1 MDVCESTILS
11 YGGRSYS
18 LESTLLVTYV
28 DYLNDVVYFVLLIV
42 DSSIIMAPALLGQRR
57 VCPLS
62 SDLRNLGDV
71 APVGCDLPI

>member
-1 MDVCESTILS
+1 MVVCESTILN
-11 YGGRSYS
+11 YGGQSYS

-42 DSSIIMAPALLGQRR
+42 DSSIIRAPVLLGRRR

-62 SDLRNLGDV
+62 
-71 APVGCDLPI
+71 

>member
-1 MDVCESTILS
+1 MDVCEPTILS
-11 YGGRSYS
+11 HGGQSYS

>member
-1 MDVCESTILS
+1 MVVCESTILN
-11 YGGRSYS
+11 YGGQSYS

-28 DYLNDVVYFVLLIV
+28 DYLNDVVYFVLLIA
-42 DSSIIMAPALLGQRR
+42 DSSIIRAPVLLGQRP